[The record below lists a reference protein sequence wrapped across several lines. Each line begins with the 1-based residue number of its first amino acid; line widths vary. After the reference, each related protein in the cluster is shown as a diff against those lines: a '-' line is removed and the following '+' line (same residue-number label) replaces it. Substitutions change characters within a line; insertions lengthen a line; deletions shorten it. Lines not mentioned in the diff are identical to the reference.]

1 MLKDKLKSL
10 PIALVTGGM
19 ALVGLVA
26 GVATMASAQTTTT
39 TNTPAV
45 VTSSSTTVDTPESAN
60 DPVDAPTASET
71 HGHAPMGGDGVVSSI
86 NGTTIIMSEEANE
99 GNASYT
105 VDASKATVTNKGAA
119 ATLAD
124 IKVGDKIFVQG
135 AVSGTSVAATSV
147 SLGHPNHGGKMEGV
161 NDTDGGAT
169 SEAAEGTSTSDVGGS
184 DQ

>member
-1 MLKDKLKSL
+1 M
-10 PIALVTGGM
+10 PVALITGGM

-45 VTSSSTTVDTPESAN
+45 VTNSSTATGTVDTPESAN
-60 DPVDAPTASET
+60 DPADAPTASET
-71 HGHAPMGGDGVVSSI
+71 HAHAPIGGDGVVSSI
-86 NGTTIIMSEEANE
+86 SGTTIVMSEEANE
-99 GNASYT
+99 GNASYA
-105 VDASKATVTNKGAA
+105 VDASKATVTNRGAA

-135 AVSGTSVAATSV
+135 AVSGTSVSATSV
-147 SLGHPNHGGKMEGV
+147 SLGHPNGGGKMEGA

-169 SEAAEGTSTSDVGGS
+169 SEAAEGTSTSDASGS